1 MLMYV
6 HINERIFVLMNQNK
20 CISLNLHEWKKTLFS
35 SDTIT
40 LLKIKIQVEPIRV
53 LLPVAMEE
61 PLYVPQR
68 AFYSFSSLENNIFAD
83 ALKCQ

>member
-1 MLMYV
+1 MSKRV
-6 HINERIFVLMNQNK
+6 
-20 CISLNLHEWKKTLFS
+20 LFS

-40 LLKIKIQVEPIRV
+40 LLKIKIQGQPIRF
-53 LLPVAMEE
+53 LLPVAIEE

-68 AFYSFSSLENNIFAD
+68 AFYSFSSLENNIFTD